1 MVSDFIAKKTG
12 SSKTTNW
19 PIIRYRKRLKKVK
32 ITSKHLWKNG
42 RNWSNRFL
50 MKSHAQNLEK
60 NPNTDSKKQYENKNV
75 SRWKRKTLIN
85 WTITINLD
93 ANITL
98 CVVTDEFNL
107 AYQRHNKKKYY
118 HLKLMFDNKTNKY
131 FQPKLNFCI
140 YILKKYFVDIFRKE
154 VSIMEMKYN

>member
-1 MVSDFIAKKTG
+1 MKKW
-12 SSKTTNW
+12 SKLVEQ
-19 PIIRYRKRLKKVK
+19 I
-32 ITSKHLWKNG
+32 
-42 RNWSNRFL
+42 
-50 MKSHAQNLEK
+50 SHEISCTKFWK
-60 NPNTDSKKQYENKNV
+60 NPNTDSKKQYENNNV

-118 HLKLMFDNKTNKY
+118 HLKLMFDNKTNIY

-154 VSIMEMKYN
+154 VSIMEMKYNWIFKVQSDIILSIISAF

>member
-32 ITSKHLWKNG
+32 ITSKHLWN
-42 RNWSNRFL
+42 L
-50 MKSHAQNLEK
+50 MHKIWKK
-60 NPNTDSKKQYENKNV
+60 NPNTDSKKQYENNNV
-75 SRWKRKTLIN
+75 SRWKQKTLIN